1 MLPGRHD
8 GDLFSRLEL
17 QDLPC
22 ESEWDGSIAF
32 IDRDG
37 VLNVGS
43 ENYINNVEELQV
55 LTGAGKAVGD
65 LRRNGFRIC
74 VTTNQSPIGRGLWD
88 HQRLREIHDELQ
100 SRLLVEDE
108 DARLDLI
115 LYSPHLPWA
124 GSPFRK
130 PNPGMLMAG
139 RQLVESKGTITK
151 FDSSAVFEEARSAMV
166 GDRRCDLRAGK
177 EYGIRS
183 FYSPQHLGLASVVER
198 VLNPSDTGD
207 EVSSAP
213 Q

>member
-8 GDLFSRLEL
+8 GDLFSSLEL

-22 ESEWDGSIAF
+22 DDEWDGSIAF

-37 VLNVGS
+37 VLNAGS
-43 ENYINNVEELQV
+43 ENYINTIEELHV
-55 LTGAGKAVGD
+55 LDGAAKAVGN

-74 VTTNQSPIGRGLWD
+74 VTTNQSPIGRGLWGHD
-88 HQRLREIHDELQ
+88 RLKEIHDELQ
-100 SRLLVEDE
+100 SRLLEEDD
-108 DARLDLI
+108 DAILDLI

-130 PNPGMLMAG
+130 PNTGMLMAG
-139 RQLVESKGTITK
+139 RQLIESRGDITN
-151 FDSSAVFEEARSAMV
+151 FDTSAVSEEARSAMI

-198 VLNPSDTGD
+198 ILNPSDTGD
-207 EVSSAP
+207 DVFSAP

>member
-8 GDLFSRLEL
+8 GDLFSSLEL
-17 QDLPC
+17 DDLPYAG
-22 ESEWDGSIAF
+22 EWDGSIAF

-43 ENYINNVEELQV
+43 ENYINTIEELQV
-55 LTGAGKAVGD
+55 LDGAGKAVGN
-65 LRRNGFRIC
+65 LRRHGFRIC

-88 HQRLREIHDELQ
+88 HQQLREIHDELQ
-100 SRLLVEDE
+100 SRLLEEDK

-124 GSPFRK
+124 GSLFRK

-139 RQLVESKGTITK
+139 RQLIESKGDITN

-166 GDRRCDLRAGK
+166 GDRRCDLKAGK

-198 VLNPSDTGD
+198 VLDSSDTGD
-207 EVSSAP
+207 DVSSAP